1 MKKQDFTFEELYTV
15 IVKLAAIP
23 EEQRP
28 YYVEQLSQ
36 KVSAEKK
43 EKFQASLYELFLQ
56 IDAAKAKSDPDKPPN
71 LA

>member
-1 MKKQDFTFEELYTV
+1 MNQDFTFEELYNV

-36 KVSAEKK
+36 KVAAEKK
-43 EKFQASLYELFLQ
+43 ETFAASLYELFLQ
-56 IDAAKAKSDPDKPPN
+56 IDAAKARSDPDRPTN